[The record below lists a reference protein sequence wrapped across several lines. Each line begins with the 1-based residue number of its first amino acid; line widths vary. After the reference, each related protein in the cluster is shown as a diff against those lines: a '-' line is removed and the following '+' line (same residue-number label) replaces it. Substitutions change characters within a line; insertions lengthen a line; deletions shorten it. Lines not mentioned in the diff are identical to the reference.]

1 MIIVDTNVIAYFIV
15 PGDITHLAEAVRNK
29 DSLWAAPWLW
39 RSEMRNL
46 LTLYVKRE
54 ILSLAEVHEHMA
66 SAEELLSGRE
76 YKVASD
82 EVLTLAA
89 NSGCTAY
96 DCEFIHLAEMLSVPL
111 VTSDKKLLSAF
122 PQFTQSMKAFTA
134 G

>member
-1 MIIVDTNVIAYFIV
+1 LIIVDTNVIAYFIV
-15 PGDITHLAEAVRNK
+15 PGDITQLAEAVREK
-29 DSLWAAPWLW
+29 DPFWAAPWLW

-46 LTLYVKRE
+46 LALYVKRE
-54 ILSLAEVHEHMA
+54 MLSLAEVQEHMA
-66 SAEELLSGRE
+66 SAEELMLGRE

-96 DCEFIHLAEMLSVPL
+96 DCEFIYLAGMLSVPL

-122 PQFTQSMKAFTA
+122 PQFTQSTEAFTA

>member
-15 PGDITHLAEAVRNK
+15 PGDLTQLAEAVRGK
-29 DSLWAAPWLW
+29 DPSWAVPWLW

-46 LTLYVKRE
+46 LALYVRRE
-54 ILSLAEVHEHMA
+54 ILSLAEVQEHMA
-66 SAEELLSGRE
+66 SAEDLLLGRE

-96 DCEFIHLAEMLSVPL
+96 DCEFIYLAEILAVPL
-111 VTSDKKLLSAF
+111 VTTDKKLLSAF
-122 PQFTQSMKAFTA
+122 PQFAQSMEAFTA